1 MPFNFIKLKQEFF
14 WKTYEH
20 ILEHGWPHLII
31 VYEGDTDYYTI
42 VLLAFN
48 DEKGYFRKMEMP
60 LPIMEKEAEMGNE
73 LAKLMLKSI
82 SDGADNVKR
91 VPRTLWGKVPV
102 RDLFEMLK
110 EKLP

>member
-1 MPFNFIKLKQEFF
+1 
-14 WKTYEH
+14 
-20 ILEHGWPHLII
+20 
-31 VYEGDTDYYTI
+31 
-42 VLLAFN
+42 
-48 DEKGYFRKMEMP
+48 MP

-110 EKLP
+110 NRG